1 MSTKYTL
8 YEVKLCMLLK
18 WCYSWIVYATSATKN
33 QHLCR
38 LSRLHHYNNQ
48 DIHIPS
54 FAPNFL
60 LFILISLF
68 SRLLVPL
75 ALCKHMHS
83 MKHMFGMHSISYI
96 NDSFSFFLSQSGI
109 NLSENATMKCLY
121 LAIFRNNLDWNF
133 SLFI

>member
-8 YEVKLCMLLK
+8 FKVRLCMLLK
-18 WCYSWIVYATSATKN
+18 WCYSWIVYATSATFV
-33 QHLCR
+33 
-38 LSRLHHYNNQ
+38 SPFGLHHYNNQ